1 MVILVSNIA
10 TDHCH
15 QLVTNGYRKKQKQPT
30 VLSSA
35 PASVFA
41 SPGIFGRAPTFVSA
55 SPLAFFGFAL
65 VFFWFWSYIFWCWS
79 CKSLN

>member
-15 QLVTNGYRKKQKQPT
+15 QSVTREYREKKRPT
-30 VLSSA
+30 MISSA

-41 SPGIFGRAPTFVSA
+41 SPAFVYA
-55 SPLAFFGFAL
+55 SPLAFFGFTPI
-65 VFFWFWSYIFWCWS
+65 FFGAGPA
-79 CKSLN
+79 NP